1 MTRLKRY
8 IDSRPRGI
16 VPDTSSINKKVYC
29 PLCKP
34 QLDIQMQYDDLK
46 QVWICPFCG
55 HQANPLLS
63 QITLSNSELK
73 ASNDFYSNRKKVFF
87 GSSERTHRRIDNF
100 PIETIYRKNQVYQ
113 SLMEANE
120 ATNIQQ
126 DPDELD

>member
-8 IDSRPRGI
+8 IDSRHRGI
-16 VPDTSSINKKVYC
+16 VPDVSSTNKKVYC

-34 QLDIQMQYDDLK
+34 QYDILMQYNDLK
-46 QVWICPFCG
+46 QSWLCPKCG

-87 GSSERTHRRIDNF
+87 GSSERTHRRIDSF
-100 PIETIYRKNQVYQ
+100 PTERMYNKSQVYQ

-120 ATNIQQ
+120 ATNIIQ